1 VAQQLGLPRRL
12 GKGSA
17 AIPLALGAMVGAGL
31 FVGPAPAAAVGGGW
45 LLLLGIPIAAVTALC
60 CALATAELSSIY
72 RGPGSAYTCVRSQ
85 VGVMPARISASTY
98 LVGQIAAMAAVA
110 RAIGQYLPTQSAKG
124 VAAVVVLLAVLGST
138 AGLRVRG
145 VASWLP
151 LGFAFAVLVIVVAAC
166 FAITPVAAAPMVA
179 PMPHS
184 ADGITGAAG
193 TMFFAYLG
201 FERLGAPAVD
211 RDRYEHRDLLRGL
224 IISIGAM
231 TLMALITSAAL
242 LYQLGAAR
250 LALSPAPMTD
260 ALNAAAATN
269 LGPMIGAGVALAMTP
284 ILLGALESFRSTS
297 RALIHDGDL
306 PLVLGR
312 TRRGGTP
319 YLLDLSAGIAAA
331 VLALVLQPAQAIGLA
346 ACCVLVHYAFASVG
360 ARLLLADGRTRQM
373 RILCAGMV
381 LCVLLAMSMPVF
393 AMVTTLLVALAGP
406 VLAGLFS
413 GRWR

>member
-1 VAQQLGLPRRL
+1 
-12 GKGSA
+12 
-17 AIPLALGAMVGAGL
+17 MVGAGV

-45 LLLLGIPIAAVTALC
+45 LLLLGIPIAALTALC
-60 CALATAELSSIY
+60 SALATAELSSTY
-72 RGPGSAYTCVRSQ
+72 RGPGSVYTCVRSQ
-85 VGVMPARISASTY
+85 VGVIPARISASTH

-110 RAIGQYLPTQSAKG
+110 GAIGQYLPVQAAKG
-124 VAAVVVLLAVLGST
+124 VAAVAVLLAVLGST

-145 VASWLP
+145 VTGWLP
-151 LGFAFAVLVIVVAAC
+151 LGCALAVLAILVAAC
-166 FAITPVAAAPMVA
+166 FAITPVPVAPMAA

-184 ADGITGAAG
+184 AEGITGAAG

-201 FERLGAPAVD
+201 FERLAAPAEEHD
-211 RDRYEHRDLLRGL
+211 RFERRDLLRGL

-231 TLMALITSAAL
+231 TLIAVITSAAL

-269 LGPMIGAGVALAMTP
+269 LGPVTGAGVALAMAP
-284 ILLGALESFRSTS
+284 ILLGVLESFRATS

-306 PLVLGR
+306 PLALGR
-312 TRRGGTP
+312 TGRGGTP
-319 YLLDLSAGIAAA
+319 YLLDLSAGVVAAILA
-331 VLALVLQPAQAIGLA
+331 VVLQPAQAIGLA
-346 ACCVLVHYAFASVG
+346 ACCVLVHYAFANVG
-360 ARLLLADGRTRQM
+360 ARLVLADRRMGLM
-373 RILCAGMV
+373 RLLCAGMV

-393 AMVTTLLVALAGP
+393 AIVTTLFVAFGGP

-413 GRWR
+413 GRWH